1 MSVSIDTHSRFHLS
15 SQDPSETNVIAMH
28 LGSGASICAIALGKS
43 LDTSMGLT
51 PVSGLPGA
59 TRSGAIDPSLI
70 FHYTNRAG
78 RISHDRALAV
88 DVHVTEAEEILN
100 KRSGWAALT
109 GTTDFG
115 EVVRR
120 MKEVEEKRKRE
131 EEITEDEGKWGR
143 AFHLFLDRILE
154 FLGGYYVKLEGKVDA
169 LVFAGGIGERSIELR
184 EAVIE
189 KAKCL
194 GFDLDVDVN
203 RRVDNDDEVVV
214 DIGKSGDGRRVLV
227 CRTDEQ
233 VCLRES
239 FQSVCR

>member
-1 MSVSIDTHSRFHLS
+1 M
-15 SQDPSETNVIAMH
+15 
-28 LGSGASICAIALGKS
+28 CAIKAGQS
-43 LDTSMGLT
+43 LDTTMGLT

-120 MKEVEEKRKRE
+120 MKEVGEKRRRG

-169 LVFAGGIGERSIELR
+169 LVFAGGIGERSVDLR
-184 EAVIE
+184 EAVAR
-189 KAKCL
+189 KAACL
-194 GFDLDVDVN
+194 GFELDTEANV
-203 RRVDNDDEVVV
+203 RVDDADGVVV
-214 DIGKSGDGRRVLV
+214 EIGTSKDGRRILV

-233 VCLRES
+233 VWRY
-239 FQSVCR
+239 